1 MSPANGFTL
10 HIFIRKPHL
19 TKSHHHTHNLK
30 LWLSSFVWAAIFK
43 TKIND
48 RKIRFVQF
56 ELNNL

>member
-19 TKSHHHTHNLK
+19 TKSRHTHNLK
-30 LWLSSFVWAAIFK
+30 LWLSSFVCAAIFK